1 MYVGIAVGGLAGL
14 LLMVGAGLCWRRRR
28 QRRVRELG
36 ALAAT
41 PFDPQGRDE
50 IAGNEKD
57 ALLAWTPPNLSLF
70 SLGGTPLRPSKR
82 AMVHVTTDGPHS
94 EASALASSG
103 ASRNPAGMS
112 ASQSSAAVILPP
124 HEPSSAMQNLDALPT
139 NDLVRVLRT
148 RMEAEVAEACV
159 ETLPAYVERQ

>member
-14 LLMVGAGLCWRRRR
+14 LLMVGAGLCWRRRQ
-28 QRRVRELG
+28 QRRARELG
-36 ALAAT
+36 TLAAT
-41 PFDPQGRDE
+41 PFDPRGRDD
-50 IAGNEKD
+50 IAWNEKD

-82 AMVHVTTDGPHS
+82 AMVHATGGLHS
-94 EASALASSG
+94 EASASSSLE
-103 ASRNPAGMS
+103 ASRNPAGIS
-112 ASQSSAAVILPP
+112 ASQSNAAVILPP
-124 HEPSSAMQNLDALPT
+124 QEPRFAMPNLDALPT

-148 RMEAEVAEACV
+148 RMEAEVAGACV